1 MFYVFGTKFV
11 AVMAQSII
19 RMKTRIVY
27 LLFALLGGISLMAQ
41 QAEGKPQRT
50 PQQIAERQTERLQR
64 DVNLTEQQ
72 RDTVY
77 AIHLKYAERRRE
89 NEDRSHVM
97 IRMDSLREDL
107 KGVLTDEQF
116 KLLQQKRRETGPQR
130 QATVRMVQQ
139 EAVTDTVKS
148 E

>member
-1 MFYVFGTKFV
+1 
-11 AVMAQSII
+11 MAQSII
-19 RMKTRIVY
+19 RMKTRFVY

>member
-1 MFYVFGTKFV
+1 
-11 AVMAQSII
+11 MAQSII
-19 RMKTRIVY
+19 RMKTRFVY
-27 LLFALLGGISLMAQ
+27 LLFALFGGISLMAQ

>member
-1 MFYVFGTKFV
+1 
-11 AVMAQSII
+11 MAQSII
-19 RMKTRIVY
+19 RMKTRFVY

-116 KLLQQKRRETGPQR
+116 KLLQEKRRETGPQR

>member
-1 MFYVFGTKFV
+1 
-11 AVMAQSII
+11 MAQSII